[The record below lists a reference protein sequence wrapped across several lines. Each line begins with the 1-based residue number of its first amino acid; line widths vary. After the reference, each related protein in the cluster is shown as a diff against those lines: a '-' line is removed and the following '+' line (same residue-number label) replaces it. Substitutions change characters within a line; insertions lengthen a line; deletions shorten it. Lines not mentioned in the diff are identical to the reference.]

1 MTKLQT
7 AVNSS
12 DKLDFCVELLHGGMD
27 LGKRALQIE
36 LAVGLY
42 VFFTCGSADINA
54 KKVLRGIYASAGQ
67 VDCIKPGSP
76 SYTRVANRMTAIAG
90 LYDKLRRR
98 RITDWIGDHHG
109 AAATTAIIEGLKSYE
124 FMVLDDVTEF
134 WTGKTRKQR
143 KAARV
148 AADQDRGLAANDSHH
163 SNVIDFHRR
172 VADDPKAIHIE
183 QPHIRVDIDRKA
195 TAQEIQTIIM
205 ELTGLLAKR
214 SLKTA

>member
-7 AVNSS
+7 VVSS
-12 DKLDFCVELLHGGMD
+12 TDDKLDFCVELLHGGMD

-90 LYDKLRRR
+90 LYDKLKRR
-98 RITDWIGDHHG
+98 RITDWIGDHQG
-109 AAATTAIIEGLKSYE
+109 AAATTAIIEGLKPHE

-143 KAARV
+143 KA
-148 AADQDRGLAANDSHH
+148 DRIGDGKEEAAND
-163 SNVIDFHRR
+163 VIYKQITHTQGVVRFAHTHIIAA
-172 VADDPKAIHIE
+172 VDPQATKEDIQAVIIE
-183 QPHIRVDIDRKA
+183 LMA
-195 TAQEIQTIIM
+195 LMAQRETKS
-205 ELTGLLAKR
+205 A
-214 SLKTA
+214 